1 MKDLVISALVCGS
14 ALLALWL
21 SPRDYS
27 TLDLHKFGIVLMFIV
42 AWYLAMK
49 NDDLRAELAAEKE
62 RHGTDMYTR

>member
-1 MKDLVISALVCGS
+1 MKDLVISILVCAFG
-14 ALLALWL
+14 LLALWL

-27 TLDLHKFGIVLMFIV
+27 TLDLHKLGIVLMFIV

-62 RHGTDMYTR
+62 RHEREMYNR